1 MLKDK
6 QQPVFEDKWPNM
18 RPTILKL
25 LRQVG
30 SPLLSVTHSSPF
42 PQIQEAVSRVEWHDL
57 FWLVHSVCLWDD
69 KGPPKV
75 YSALREDILEFIKQ
89 AQERVLSHQEE
100 QALLK
105 AYIAEWRKFFTQ
117 CNYLPMPFGQLETA
131 LQGKTSGPVS
141 KKTSSDESVV
151 RKLMLDSWNQSIFSN
166 IKQRLQDSAM
176 KLVHAER
183 TGEAFDSQLVSEAV
197 RTFENN
203 WCSTVGFI

>member
-25 LRQVG
+25 LRQARFVQAI
-30 SPLLSVTHSSPF
+30 SCNQNW
-42 PQIQEAVSRVEWHDL
+42 QIIKQEAVSRVEWHDL

-117 CNYLPMPFGQLETA
+117 CNYLPMPFGQLETS
-131 LQGKTSGPVS
+131 LQGKTSS
-141 KKTSSDESVV
+141 IQKAKQTEQESVV

-166 IKQRLQDSAM
+166 IKERLQSSAM
-176 KLVHAER
+176 KLVHNER
-183 TGEAFDSQLVSEAV
+183 NGEAFDSQVILIVLSI
-197 RTFENN
+197 FCPI
-203 WCSTVGFI
+203 CS